1 MEKRANTVEAI
12 FGRLKDTLDWNLL
25 RTYLVIVEER
35 GISRA
40 AVRLHLTQPAISR
53 SLQRL
58 EEHLGMRLISQ
69 RSPQHF
75 ALTKA
80 GEEVY
85 RIAGEVHGAV
95 SRLQLGLQQAPSH
108 DDVTGLVVLQTVS
121 RIESAVYDKC
131 LAEFHRRHPRVD
143 LRIEVMRSADIINSL
158 LQKTAGLGLSLSR
171 FAMDKLEQTCIFP
184 QRYALY
190 CGRHHRLFGETELQ
204 LSDLLAENFVSFSS
218 DQLGDCLSALT
229 IFREQAGF
237 TGRIVASSSS
247 LDEIRRMIFA
257 GYGIGAL
264 PEHIVATDIVQ
275 QRLWRLPPEQGIAN
289 IDIYLMWHRERS
301 LSAAEAAFLKF
312 FQTFMT
318 AYPPC
323 ERLGA
328 VNGI

>member
-1 MEKRANTVEAI
+1 MGKRVHTVEAI
-12 FGRLKDTLDWNLL
+12 LGRLKDTLDWNLL

-95 SRLQLGLQQAPSH
+95 SRLQLGLQQAPNH

-131 LAEFHRRHPRVD
+131 LAEFHRRYPRVD
-143 LRIEVMRSADIINSL
+143 LRIEVMRSADIINAL

-171 FAMDKLEQTCIFP
+171 FAVDKLEQSCIFP

-190 CGRHHRLFGETELQ
+190 YGRHHRLFGETGLR
-204 LSDLLAENFVSFSS
+204 LTDLLAENFVSFSS

-237 TGRIVASSSS
+237 TGRIVASSPS

-264 PEHIVATDIVQ
+264 PEHIVATDIMQ

-301 LSAAEAAFLKF
+301 LSAAETAFLNF
-312 FQTFMT
+312 FQTFML

-328 VNGI
+328 VSGI